1 MDDLLE
7 RLRTQVERATDPID
21 PSEISR
27 TIRRR
32 RRSRTLNIAAVT
44 TLAAAAVAVVALQA
58 PQREE
63 RTSSVP
69 TPSPGNLGLSLERIV
84 APEEPDGTRVVLIEF
99 DGELPEGAA
108 TYVEDIKSADAPGGL
123 TYTTQDMTDT
133 VWVCADR
140 HFGFGPGAAGHDTID
155 VLIPSAWLEVGRA
168 AFPDRF
174 TVPFA
179 PAADGVSGNW
189 AGKILGCGPYKG
201 YVQYSITSVAGMAD
215 PADVRVE
222 AAGDSIRVVIQPP
235 PDG

>member
-1 MDDLLE
+1 MDELLE

-44 TLAAAAVAVVALQA
+44 TLAAVAVAVVALQS

-63 RTSSVP
+63 RTSSAP
-69 TPSPGNLGLSLERIV
+69 TPGPSNLGLALERIV
-84 APEEPDGTRVVLIEF
+84 TPVEPDGTRVALIEF
-99 DGELPEGAA
+99 DGELPDGAA
-108 TYVEDIKSADAPGGL
+108 TYVEDITSVEAPAGL
-123 TYTTQDMTDT
+123 TYTMQDMTET

-140 HFGFGPGAAGHDTID
+140 HFGFGPGAAGQHTID
-155 VLIPSAWLEVGRA
+155 VLIPAAWFEVGA
-168 AFPDRF
+168 TPFPDRF
-174 TVPFA
+174 APPYT
-179 PAADGVSGNW
+179 PAADGVSGTW

-201 YVQYSITSVAGMAD
+201 YMQYSITSVAGVAD

-222 AAGDSIRVVIQPP
+222 TDGDSIRVVVPP
-235 PDG
+235 LPNG